1 MMTSKTIAL
10 INKRITELQIDLY
23 LHKDAKSFDDK
34 SYLATIKSTLQI
46 NIKLLE
52 YIKKN
57 LPTLED

>member
-1 MMTSKTIAL
+1 MTSKTIAL